1 MTARNDFADLTR
13 QAKLVELLLP
23 RQRELLERLGHCE
36 LRRQIADAMKI
47 CPLTVDRDCQ
57 ELYVRLGIPNKAL
70 AVRLAGFLGWV

>member
-1 MTARNDFADLTR
+1 
-13 QAKLVELLLP
+13 
-23 RQRELLERLGHCE
+23 
-36 LRRQIADAMKI
+36 MKI